1 MSIKPNPYLMARLQ
15 GIQQSLVA
23 HYAGGAA
30 MPSASKGSEREV
42 FVRDFLQ
49 AVFPPPFRFGSGAV
63 TDSDGNCS
71 GQIDVVVEYPFL
83 PSFPMPG
90 GADRLY
96 LAESVA
102 VALEVKSNLSSQ
114 WGEVERSTLS
124 LRKVQ
129 RRWSGSTKLRRSGIA
144 FGGPSVTAVPY
155 IAVGYTGYKELA
167 SLERRV
173 QETSE
178 DARPA
183 GALVIDSGVFVGSGF
198 TAFGALGLYAFC
210 MAVSGF
216 VRSVTSAETDL
227 AAYAS

>member
-1 MSIKPNPYLMARLQ
+1 
-15 GIQQSLVA
+15 
-23 HYAGGAA
+23 
-30 MPSASKGSEREV
+30 
-42 FVRDFLQ
+42 
-49 AVFPPPFRFGSGAV
+49 
-63 TDSDGNCS
+63 
-71 GQIDVVVEYPFL
+71 
-83 PSFPMPG
+83 
-90 GADRLY
+90 
-96 LAESVA
+96 
-102 VALEVKSNLSSQ
+102 
-114 WGEVERSTLS
+114 LS